1 MKKTLF
7 LFTLIVSIITQSIS
21 AQEGQPKLQVK
32 SGDIIIN
39 KTKIKRPWSFDQFTS
54 AKALGKSSREN
65 LGGGNDIFTY
75 DASGIMLYRA
85 SNKNIMA
92 FNIYFGLDESEYHDF
107 NPSGYYKGKIM
118 VEKFAITSSTSIAEV
133 KKALPQYKFEMS
145 LIEAYRG
152 EYNGLYIYLRYNQ
165 DETKILWSSI
175 GRNDY
180 Y

>member
-7 LFTLIVSIITQSIS
+7 ILAIVVSIISVS
-21 AQEGQPKLQVK
+21 AQDAQPKLQVK

-39 KTKIKRPWSFDQFTS
+39 NTKIKRPWSFNEFTS
-54 AKALGKSSREN
+54 TKVLGKASREEI
-65 LGGGNDIFTY
+65 GGGNDLFTY
-75 DASGIMLYRA
+75 DNQGILLYRA

-92 FNIYFGLDESEYHDF
+92 FNVYYGKDVDEYHDF

-118 VEKFAITSSTSIAEV
+118 VEKFAITATTTIAQV
-133 KKALPQYKFEMS
+133 KKALPQYNFEMS
-145 LIEAYRG
+145 LIDAYRG
-152 EYNGLYIYLRYNQ
+152 EYKGLYIYLRYNA
-165 DETKILWSSI
+165 DETQILWSSI